1 MKMAYVVK
9 ISVSE
14 KVLFMTGN
22 QIQTP
27 KDFEKQVG
35 KKFRGKFE
43 KTWKEVIDICKSHD
57 KRTSF
62 LKIFF
67 ETMYKPRR

>member
-1 MKMAYVVK
+1 MAYVVK

-22 QIQTP
+22 QIQTS
-27 KDFEKQVG
+27 KDFEKQVE
-35 KKFRGKFE
+35 KRFRGKFE

-57 KRTSF
+57 KGTSSP
-62 LKIFF
+62 KIFF

>member
-1 MKMAYVVK
+1 MAYVVK
-9 ISVSE
+9 ISE

-27 KDFEKQVG
+27 KDFEKQVE
-35 KKFRGKFE
+35 KRFRGKSE

-57 KRTSF
+57 KGTSL

-67 ETMYKPRR
+67 EKI